1 MIPSR
6 FVNAALARVRF
17 GDRVD
22 RLAPYLMKAD
32 PLADGLVETI
42 EKAPAKSWKQFAD
55 AAARG
60 IATVDDPPDAMRA
73 FFAQVENPPVWV
85 DWETIDRGGDVL
97 LKAGPLGGL
106 VLGAR
111 SLVLGYAAP
120 AGNKPLVFSGRL
132 EQQAA
137 RRLNETAR
145 FVQATCKRGGLRKHA
160 DGYQITL
167 KVRLIHAQ
175 VRRMLL
181 RSPKWSTAAWGIPA
195 NQHDMLGTSLLFSLI
210 LLDGLRTLGV
220 HVPYDDGERYM
231 QLWRYSVW
239 LSGIETDLL
248 PASEIEAMRWAE
260 LIQATQGEPD
270 DDSRRLTKAL
280 LDSPLEGCKTR
291 AEKRNGLRR
300 RAFGTTLCRVLIGD
314 ELADKMGVA
323 KTSWRHMVPFMKR
336 FVSGVELVRRT
347 VPLGMA
353 DVPALWAGERYWDRV
368 VEIGLAGATAEF
380 GLPERLAAA

>member
-1 MIPSR
+1 MIPTR
-6 FVNAALARVRF
+6 FTNPALARVRF

-22 RLAPYLMKAD
+22 RLAPYLMKTD
-32 PLADGLVETI
+32 PLADAVVETI
-42 EKAPAKSWKQFAD
+42 EASPARGWKQFAD
-55 AAARG
+55 AAAHG
-60 IATVDDPPDAMRA
+60 IASVADAPESMRA
-73 FFAQVENPPVWV
+73 FFGHVEATPAWV
-85 DWETIDRGGDVL
+85 DWETIDRGGEAL
-97 LKAGPLGGL
+97 LKAGPIGGL

-132 EQQAA
+132 EQQAG

-145 FVQATCKRGGLRKHA
+145 FVQATCKRGGLRTHA

-167 KVRLIHAQ
+167 KVRLIHAH

-181 RSPKWSTAAWGIPA
+181 RSEKWKTEAWGIPV
-195 NQHDMLGTSLLFSLI
+195 NQHDMLGTSLLFSI
-210 LLDGLRTLGV
+210 VLLDGVRSLGV

-231 QLWRYSVW
+231 QLWKYSSW
-239 LSGIETDLL
+239 LIGVDPELL
-248 PASEIEAMRWAE
+248 PSSEIEAMRWAE

-280 LDSPLEGCKTR
+280 LDSPLEGAKTR
-291 AEKRNGLRR
+291 AERRNGARR
-300 RAFGTTLCRVLIGD
+300 RTFGTALCRVLVGD
-314 ELADKMGVA
+314 ELADKLGVA

-353 DVPALWAGERYWDRV
+353 DVPALWAGEHYWDRV